1 MIVFRATLDAMR
13 SSRDEWK
20 EIAARMDTRASV
32 AEEQGKAWQALFN
45 AERERCDR
53 LTEKLLTL
61 KQQGFT
67 TATERQALPAP
78 AQSAIDLA
86 IEEKAGNNRAL
97 ARYLS
102 KQAAAMQQAKL
113 SEDEIVAKLTKW
125 RDPDADE
132 AST

>member
-1 MIVFRATLDAMR
+1 VAGAVQRRARAVRPAHREAADAQ
-13 SSRDEWK
+13 
-20 EIAARMDTRASV
+20 AA
-32 AEEQGKAWQALFN
+32 GL
-45 AERERCDR
+45 
-53 LTEKLLTL
+53 
-61 KQQGFT
+61 
-67 TATERQALPAP
+67 RQALPAP

-86 IEEKAGNNRAL
+86 IEEMAGNNRAL